1 MAFLHP
7 NHFPFCP
14 KIGFAGIGFGNRR
27 YFQGPFSLE
36 QAMAL
41 YWMVGSITIS
51 GTQKGPEDF
60 PYSFT
65 GTGQSK
71 MSDTLCP
78 AYLPDSGY
86 PDLLQ
91 WGWSQYFDPP
101 PLTVF
106 DDPIIFSTAGDILGD
121 GRNVIYSDG
130 SYYVAFKISLNADEG
145 AGINA
150 DSQDFNITVPLQIT
164 DDISVPITFKTI
176 AEPYTSEIDSLTCT
190 LRDPS

>member
-7 NHFPFCP
+7 NYFPFCP
-14 KIGFAGIGFGNRR
+14 KIGFDGVGGANRVR
-27 YFQGPFSLE
+27 YQGPFSLE

-60 PYSFT
+60 GYSFT
-65 GTGQSK
+65 GTGQAK

-78 AYLPDSGY
+78 AYLPDAGY

-91 WGWSQYFDPP
+91 WGWAQDIPRP

-106 DDPIIFSTAGDILGD
+106 DNPISISTSSDIIED
-121 GRNVIYSDG
+121 GRNVIYSGG
-130 SYYVAFKISLNADEG
+130 SYYVAFSIFLGVEEG
-145 AGINA
+145 AHIIS
-150 DSQDFNITVPLQIT
+150 DSQTFNTTSTLQIT
-164 DDISVPITFKTI
+164 DDISVPITFKTTYDT
-176 AEPYTSEIDSLTCT
+176 YTSEIDSLTCT
-190 LRDPS
+190 LRETA